1 MSRKDPNIGVHIII
15 KMEGR
20 GVSELYRNASEELF
34 LKSWGE
40 NSIGMSTPTMEMM
53 GFKNL
58 SQSFRTDSE
67 ELFKSWLTNGEASS
81 SIIYLALF
89 TCR

>member
-1 MSRKDPNIGVHIII
+1 
-15 KMEGR
+15 MEGR
-20 GVSELYRNASEELF
+20 AVSEMYRNASEELF
-34 LKSWGE
+34 LKSWVE

-53 GFKNL
+53 GLKNF

-81 SIIYLALF
+81 SITFLALF
-89 TCR
+89 YLWIK